1 MIAAAFDRV
10 AAPDGAEAEDLAL
23 AAAAVAALRD
33 ELLAYP
39 KPGLVSPVD
48 SGAHSDM
55 DFDLM
60 CRSAEALRQPFAA
73 LAAAGRQAASFDDS
87 LAPLGVEAE
96 RRMLGAT
103 GGVNTHRGAIFSIG
117 LVVASIARARV
128 AATAV
133 SPETVQAALLGTW
146 GEALAA
152 HAARGHA
159 ASSHGA
165 LVRQRT
171 GAGGAREE
179 AARGLPGVFQVGIPA
194 WRQAVAAGLPA
205 NAAHVHTLFA
215 LMAAVEDTTVLY
227 RGGPEAGRFVRHAA
241 TEFLAVGGCRT
252 ADWFERAER
261 LHRRFVERNLSPGGS
276 ADLLAATLLVARC
289 SDR

>member
-1 MIAAAFDRV
+1 
-10 AAPDGAEAEDLAL
+10 
-23 AAAAVAALRD
+23 
-33 ELLAYP
+33 
-39 KPGLVSPVD
+39 
-48 SGAHSDM
+48 
-55 DFDLM
+55 
-60 CRSAEALRQPFAA
+60 
-73 LAAAGRQAASFDDS
+73 
-87 LAPLGVEAE
+87 
-96 RRMLGAT
+96 
-103 GGVNTHRGAIFSIG
+103 
-117 LVVASIARARV
+117 
-128 AATAV
+128 
-133 SPETVQAALLGTW
+133 
-146 GEALAA
+146 
-152 HAARGHA
+152 
-159 ASSHGA
+159 
-165 LVRQRT
+165 